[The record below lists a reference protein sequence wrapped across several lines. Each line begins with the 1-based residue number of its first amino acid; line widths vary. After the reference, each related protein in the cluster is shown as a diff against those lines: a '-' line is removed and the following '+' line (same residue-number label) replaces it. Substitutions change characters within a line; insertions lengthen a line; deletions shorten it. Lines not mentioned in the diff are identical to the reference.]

1 MNSCLKMLV
10 VFEKAIGKLP
20 EGLQLPS
27 TRLENMKSR
36 QEIGEIIQSF
46 WPESMVYNLPNG
58 NFMAWAH
65 ENESPSQP
73 RYYTL
78 NLITSAT
85 IAP

>member
-1 MNSCLKMLV
+1 
-10 VFEKAIGKLP
+10 
-20 EGLQLPS
+20 
-27 TRLENMKSR
+27 
-36 QEIGEIIQSF
+36 
-46 WPESMVYNLPNG
+46 MVYNLPNG